1 MLQGSNLVIHEVRNG
16 ICDETCN
23 LKGSNLSTE
32 GGQKREDSE
41 KWKFNVTVCVARV
54 LFCTDASCLQA
65 VYFMIFQVARYDL
78 QGLSFDNSLR
88 SFKLQRGASKWPM
101 KAGLLFSDRNSS
113 KSLFYRPRHNVLI
126 DQRLIRYSKATGI
139 FREDGNSC
147 SKFWGI
153 TRRRSPAL
161 SYETLISWSRFAR
174 LFG

>member
-1 MLQGSNLVIHEVRNG
+1 MIHEVRNG

-23 LKGSNLSTE
+23 LKGTNLSTE
-32 GGQKREDSE
+32 SGQKRREVSE
-41 KWKFNVTVCVARV
+41 KWKFNVTVRVVRV

-78 QGLSFDNSLR
+78 QGSSFDNSLR
-88 SFKLQRGASKWPM
+88 SFKLQRGASTWPM
-101 KAGLLFSDRNSS
+101 KGGLLFSDRNSCE
-113 KSLFYRPRHNVLI
+113 SLVYRPRHNVLI
-126 DQRLIRYSKATGI
+126 DQRLIRYWSATGI

-161 SYETLISWSRFAR
+161 SCETLISKSRFAR